1 VARLLRDHLRG
12 RVIARVFVDQCF
24 SLEHNTG
31 SVFNKLYETETL
43 AGILDAQYR
52 DDYQT
57 LLRHASESVRT
68 CWRLYE
74 WRRRQEHDPVWLG
87 VQVTDTYDELAGE
100 VTVDD

>member
-1 VARLLRDHLRG
+1 
-12 RVIARVFVDQCF
+12 
-24 SLEHNTG
+24 
-31 SVFNKLYETETL
+31 
-43 AGILDAQYR
+43 LDAQYR

-68 CWRLYE
+68 CWRLHE
-74 WRRRQEHDPVWLG
+74 WRRRQERDPVWLG